1 MSVLISGVTKK
12 SIADKK
18 GIRAGDVLISV
29 NGHEINDVLDYSFY
43 IKEEKLVL
51 ALVSDSRAKKVKIRK
66 KEYDDIG
73 LEFETYLM
81 DKQHHCKN
89 KCVFCFI
96 DQLPKGM
103 RDTLYFKDDDSRLS
117 FLFGNYVTLT
127 NLTEHDVQRLIDMH
141 ISPVNVS
148 VHTMNPTLRVE
159 MMKNKHAGE
168 CLSILKRLA
177 DAGIQLNTQL
187 VLCPGINDG
196 KELEFSL
203 NELEKLRPAIQS
215 IAAVPVGLTK
225 FREGLAKL
233 RPYTPEEAKA
243 VISAVDAFGKRC
255 LEKYGTRLAFCADEF
270 YLKAGLP
277 IPDEE
282 YYEDYPQIE
291 NGVGLW
297 KDLEVSFFDALKN
310 CRADKN
316 TESRVSLITGTAAY
330 PLIKKLAAATEQ
342 KFPNVK
348 ADVFEILNDFFGHS
362 ITVAGLVTGQDL
374 IAQLKNKDHA
384 KRLIIPSVMLRSE
397 EDMFLDNV
405 TKEDVQKALDVT
417 LTVTPQSDG
426 AELLYNIL
434 GE

>member
-1 MSVLISGVTKK
+1 MSVQISGVIKK
-12 SIADKK
+12 SVADKK
-18 GIRAGDVLISV
+18 GVRAGDVLISV

-43 IKEEKLVL
+43 IKEEKLTL
-51 ALVSDSRAKKVKIRK
+51 ALISGGRAKKVKIHK

-81 DKQHHCKN
+81 DKQHCCKN

-148 VHTMNPTLRVE
+148 VHTMNPTLRVQ
-159 MMKNKHAGE
+159 MMKNKHSGE

-203 NELEKLRPAIQS
+203 DELEKLRPAIQS

-225 FREGLAKL
+225 FRDGLEQL
-233 RPYTPEEAKA
+233 EPYTPETARD
-243 VISAVDAFGKRC
+243 VIRIVDKFGERC

-270 YLKAGLP
+270 YLKAELP

-297 KDLEVSFFDALKN
+297 KDLEVSFFDALEN
-310 CRADKN
+310 CESDKN
-316 TESRVSLITGTAAY
+316 TKSSVSLVTGTAAY
-330 PLIKKLAAATEQ
+330 PLIQKLAKAAEE
-342 KFPNVK
+342 KFSNVS
-348 ADVFEILNDFFGHS
+348 ASVFQIKNDFFGHS

-374 IAQLKNKDHA
+374 IAQLKDKPHA
-384 KRLIIPSVMLRSE
+384 ERLIIPSVMLRSE
-397 EDMFLDNV
+397 GDMFLDNV
-405 TKEDVQKALDVT
+405 TTKDVQKALDVT